1 MLVKSTFTSTIMVTI
16 ILVFGFHGISTGAA
30 ETSTLFESNTA
41 LHVDKPPGREAR
53 IAFAKALLEE
63 IDKIHGLIPGL
74 SPVQKKWLDTQLS
87 SNNSNRLNKAYESDE
102 FVLQTTKAKIGEIK
116 IILAEIID
124 GNYLGQLMNQK
135 EEVFNWLYVS
145 TGLIDFYIPLG
156 FSKLFNKKLITVP
169 SDESIEE
176 IDTLGLR
183 FNAIG
188 NSILTSIVG
197 NYISGKLPE

>member
-1 MLVKSTFTSTIMVTI
+1 
-16 ILVFGFHGISTGAA
+16 
-30 ETSTLFESNTA
+30 
-41 LHVDKPPGREAR
+41 
-53 IAFAKALLEE
+53 
-63 IDKIHGLIPGL
+63 
-74 SPVQKKWLDTQLS
+74 
-87 SNNSNRLNKAYESDE
+87 
-102 FVLQTTKAKIGEIK
+102 
-116 IILAEIID
+116 
-124 GNYLGQLMNQK
+124 MNQK

-156 FSKLFNKKLITVP
+156 VAKLFNKKLITVP
-169 SDESIEE
+169 SDESFEE